1 MLRDE
6 LKHSYRLIRGSAI
19 NVNSPINRALRQA
32 WAVRF
37 LKPDVA
43 KKVVI
48 NVDETW
54 LDHTDFRR
62 RKWSKRGQKST
73 LPKKTLQPRIS
84 LIVSVD
90 TEGNVYYAVSQAKNN
105 SDTMGVFF

>member
-1 MLRDE
+1 M
-6 LKHSYRLIRGSAI
+6 
-19 NVNSPINRALRQA
+19 
-32 WAVRF
+32 
-37 LKPDVA
+37 A

-62 RKWSKRGQKST
+62 KKWTKRGSKST
-73 LPKKTLQPRIS
+73 LPRKALQPRIS
-84 LIVSVD
+84 LIAGVD
-90 TEGNVYYAVSQAKNN
+90 SEGHVYYSVSQANNN